1 MSMPII
7 LFAGILFSDG
17 ILLSIGPC
25 ILIRP
30 DIFKE
35 CLEPVSNL
43 EALAYGYDAAYH
55 YFEKLV
61 FIIYIPL
68 VHIPCFLGGMVL
80 MFCLRSLIS
89 RLCVLDDLIS
99 GSKLKLALH
108 KFS

>member
-43 EALAYGYDAAYH
+43 EALAYGYDAAYR

-68 VHIPCFLGGMVL
+68 VHIPCFLGGMVFDVL
-80 MFCLRSLIS
+80 SAFIDQSPLRIRRPYI
-89 RLCVLDDLIS
+89 RLKVKIGTS
-99 GSKLKLALH
+99 
-108 KFS
+108 